1 MAESAAVNRVVV
13 GSNPTRGA
21 KILPSLIG
29 RAIDSG
35 SIRSSFESK
44 GRSHRYKYTPRD
56 RVLVTHCPHKSGNAG
71 SNPAPAS
78 YIYKPSW
85 RNG

>member
-1 MAESAAVNRVVV
+1 MVELAYTADSKSAGSYPMRVRVSPAAPFLGSSMAESAAVNRVVV

-44 GRSHRYKYTPRD
+44 GRSQNEM
-56 RVLVTHCPHKSGNAG
+56 SF
-71 SNPAPAS
+71 
-78 YIYKPSW
+78 
-85 RNG
+85 NG